1 MNSDNKVSTRARIL
15 TAASDIIRDQGL
27 ERLTL
32 EAVAKEAGLSKGG
45 LLYHFPSKEALITGM
60 VEELTS
66 NYAADI
72 QERVTND
79 SQARGKWSRA
89 YVESTFSGL
98 DNGFPMS
105 SVLAAV
111 LFTNPKLL
119 EEMQTQ
125 YGIWQK
131 KIENDGID
139 PVRASIVRL
148 AVDGLWFSEVFG
160 LSPLDQKL
168 RERVFYELINE
179 LKVEDEKWPIYS

>member
-1 MNSDNKVSTRARIL
+1 MSSDNRTSARARIL
-15 TAASDIIRDQGL
+15 TAASDIIRNQGL

-60 VEELTS
+60 VEELNS

-79 SQARGKWSRA
+79 SRAKGKWSRA

-98 DNGFPMS
+98 EDGFPMS
-105 SVLAAV
+105 SALSAV

-125 YGIWQK
+125 YGIWQRN
-131 KIENDGID
+131 IENDGIN
-139 PVRASIVRL
+139 PVRASIARL
-148 AVDGLWFSEVFG
+148 TADGLWFSEVFG

-168 RERVFYELINE
+168 RERVFHELMNW
-179 LKVEDEKWPIYS
+179 LKGEDE